1 MIHRGAARQPRYP
14 LCALAF
20 FVLAVCILAGCRP
33 TPPAE
38 KPVDIDALRSEI
50 RSIEFINDLSPS
62 REQIER
68 LIDAL
73 EKVDATLQ
81 ATRETRKATEAELL
95 PLLQQRRKALI
106 AGEDVSEEVKRGIV
120 ALETRLDGE
129 PWLGAG
135 GESALAK
142 ELRGILSEDQLRI
155 ASGAGQARADALEML
170 DGFRSL
176 TQEDFDAEIGPF
188 AANLAAD
195 SKGLTANQIEA
206 LFREAR
212 TFSDD
217 EYATARVKM
226 AEQLEPAF
234 LPVGETADWLLA
246 QSFADPHILPL
257 LREKAAAMDRASG

>member
-1 MIHRGAARQPRYP
+1 MNQEGAARQHRHLPFAVAF
-14 LCALAF
+14 CALA
-20 FVLAVCILAGCRP
+20 ACILAGCRP
-33 TPPAE
+33 MPPAE

-50 RSIEFINDLSPS
+50 QAIEFINDLSLS
-62 REQIER
+62 RDQVER
-68 LIDAL
+68 LINAL
-73 EKVDATLQ
+73 EELDATLQ
-81 ATRETRKATEAELL
+81 ATREARKASEAELL
-95 PLLQQRRKALI
+95 PLLQQRRRALL
-106 AGEDVSEEVKRGIV
+106 AGEDVPAEVRREI
-120 ALETRLDGE
+120 ATLEARLDGE

-142 ELRGILSEDQLRI
+142 ELRGILSQDQLRI
-155 ASGAGQARADALEML
+155 TSGAGQARADALEML

-176 TQEDFDAEIGPF
+176 TPEDFDAEIGPF

-195 SKGLTANQIEA
+195 ARELTAKQIEA

-212 TFSDD
+212 TFGDD
-217 EYATARVKM
+217 EYAVARVKM

-257 LREKAAAMDRASG
+257 LREKAAAMDRASR